1 MSSPSFI
8 GASPFL
14 QVKRTQEVFL
24 PDFLCI
30 PQSPVSGM
38 FPKTPICL
46 LISSLPSRGYN
57 EKKLTNNIQCE
68 IFQVLYEEAL
78 ASYKMEIV
86 YQLRSDKPEDLEN
99 NINEILKW
107 VEQWIKDQSS

>member
-1 MSSPSFI
+1 M
-8 GASPFL
+8 
-14 QVKRTQEVFL
+14 
-24 PDFLCI
+24 
-30 PQSPVSGM
+30 
-38 FPKTPICL
+38 
-46 LISSLPSRGYN
+46 
-57 EKKLTNNIQCE
+57 
-68 IFQVLYEEAL
+68 FQVLYEEAL